1 MVSEHSDKDSS
12 LVTGILYVYFQRGRV
27 VVVSNSVSIIMRQS
41 LFDWLFQPIRGKS
54 LSKNKFT
61 CENAVSQTQYGSWT
75 LRVMGS
81 WQRLLLS
88 HKGML

>member
-1 MVSEHSDKDSS
+1 MEP
-12 LVTGILYVYFQRGRV
+12 
-27 VVVSNSVSIIMRQS
+27 

-81 WQRLLLS
+81 RGGRLLLRENLFD
-88 HKGML
+88 G